1 MQKVPEVPKEAKL
14 KISTGRNL
22 RRKESPL
29 PQLQHE
35 VDIRLIARKARYLTT
50 CIVGR
55 DLEVG
60 SHLIHWKK
68 QIERPE
74 QADNHSKPEEQAS
87 VTTEVCS
94 LT

>member
-14 KISTGRNL
+14 KISTPQQK
-22 RRKESPL
+22 RKESPL

-35 VDIRLIARKARYLTT
+35 VDKRLIARKARYLTT

-55 DLEVG
+55 DLGVG